1 MKKFLFAI
9 LAVMGFT
16 ASFAQ
21 QGGTG
26 RVLVAYYSASGTTRG
41 VATELAQ
48 AVGGDLYE
56 ITPAEAYTSAD
67 LSWRNKESRSSVEM
81 KDPKSRPAL
90 AGEAVDVSSYDVVF
104 MGFPVWWDQAPRV
117 VNTFIESHSF
127 KGKRVYPFATSGGST
142 IKNSEKVLRETYPD
156 IDWQEGELLNRSSQV
171 RRWVERLKL

>member
-1 MKKFLFAI
+1 MKKFLIAI

-41 VATELAQ
+41 VAAELAQ

-56 ITPAEAYTSAD
+56 ITPAVAYTSAD
-67 LSWRNKESRSSVEM
+67 LSWRNKESRSSAEM

-90 AGEAVDVSSYDVVF
+90 AGEAVDVSRYAVVF
-104 MGFPVWWDQAPRV
+104 IGFPVWWDQAPRV

-156 IDWQEGELLNRSSQV
+156 IYWQEGELLNRSSQV
-171 RRWVERLKL
+171 RRWVEKLKL